1 MAQSSNDKYLERF
14 VEAQQAE
21 YNIALNEIKNGKKE
35 THWMWYIFPQVL
47 GLGFTSVS
55 MEYGIKDLDEAA
67 AYLNH
72 PVLGPRLIEISNVL
86 LTLDTDNARE
96 IFGGSDA
103 VKLRSSMTLFSL
115 VPNADKVFE
124 LVLEKFF
131 KGRKDEKTLQ
141 LLGI

>member
-72 PVLGPRLIEISNVL
+72 PVLGWRLVEISNVL
-86 LTLDTDNARE
+86 LTLETNNARE

-115 VPNADKVFE
+115 APNADKVFQF
-124 LVLEKFF
+124 VLDKFF
-131 KGRKDEKTLQ
+131 NGKKDEKTLQ
-141 LLGI
+141 LLGV

>member
-67 AYLNH
+67 AYLSH

-115 VPNADKVFE
+115 VPNADKVFG
-124 LVLEKFF
+124 LVLDKFF